1 MNNLEIISK
10 TKACP
15 CCGWSAEAREVTL
28 PCGGGIGFR
37 IKCTNCFLSTQVVPV
52 DSPCIGLDGKPKEE
66 TRYTYYE
73 AYKKAVELWNTRVGE
88 NE

>member
-1 MNNLEIISK
+1 MKYREFTYK

-28 PCGGGIGFR
+28 PGDGTGFK
-37 IKCTNCFLSTQVVPV
+37 IKCTNCFLSTQVVLV
-52 DSPCIGLDGKPKEE
+52 DHPCIGPDGKPKEE

-73 AYKKAVELWNTRVGE
+73 AYKKSVDLWNARVGD